1 MPAPVRPQDYEEVT
15 EDEEEYEDGD
25 EEEAAEGPP
34 PVVQTPAAAAAAAAA
49 APVGPKEWVGLQSMP
64 AQTQQSLM
72 ETLNTLRANNQTEM
86 TVVFVGK
93 QGAGKSST
101 LNSVLN
107 ERVAQS
113 APFQPE
119 SLRPLLAARQAAGFT
134 VSFLDTPGL
143 LEGDQVSARGLASVK
158 LAMKD
163 REVHAVVYMDRLDG
177 WRVDNSDKAI
187 FKALDDTF
195 GRQIWER
202 TVLGFSHGQL
212 SPPNSMKY
220 EEFVAGRAE
229 AMRKAVRDTLGDDSL
244 ELPHAVVEN
253 GSRCATNGGGE
264 KVLPDASRT
273 PWVAAFVKA
282 LAATAQKPN
291 PIAFDPEKNYA
302 GAADPNKKHRLLVL
316 PLLLLQ
322 TLLLRPLLVR
332 QIRKDIKSGVGGRV

>member
-15 EDEEEYEDGD
+15 EDEEEYED
-25 EEEAAEGPP
+25 EEEEEGAEGPP
-34 PVVQTPAAAAAAAAA
+34 PVVQTPAAAAAAAAS

-72 ETLNTLRANNQTEM
+72 ETLNALRAKNQTEM

-187 FKALDDTF
+187 FKALDETF
-195 GRQIWER
+195 WRPMWVR
-202 TVLGFSHGQL
+202 TVLGCSRGRL
-212 SPPNSMKY
+212 SPP
-220 EEFVAGRAE
+220 
-229 AMRKAVRDTLGDDSL
+229 
-244 ELPHAVVEN
+244 
-253 GSRCATNGGGE
+253 
-264 KVLPDASRT
+264 
-273 PWVAAFVKA
+273 
-282 LAATAQKPN
+282 LAATASA
-291 PIAFDPEKNYA
+291 IF
-302 GAADPNKKHRLLVL
+302 
-316 PLLLLQ
+316 
-322 TLLLRPLLVR
+322 
-332 QIRKDIKSGVGGRV
+332 